1 MYLGRRLPLAILLV
15 AAAAL
20 VAPGLPWLVLAVGL
34 LAVLALVVLDV
45 RLAPRPADL
54 QPRREAPGV
63 LRLRRPAATTLSLY
77 NPTARR
83 LDVAVHDAALPSMGR
98 TPRRDQATIQSGD
111 WIELPA
117 EIEPGRRGRFRLGP
131 LTLRTAGP
139 LGLSGRQATLPV
151 VHDVKV
157 YPALRG
163 RDEVAQ
169 RLRRGR
175 LLQAGVR
182 SSAIRGGGSEFDALR
197 EYLPDDEFRR
207 INWRATARSSSAIT
221 NQFREEKNQQLILL
235 LDASRSMAG
244 EVEGVSRL
252 EHALDAAVAVAELG
266 TRIGDHVGVV
276 AFGQSIRAQLD
287 PRGSRDQPH
296 RIIDMLFGIEP
307 LLEAPDYGGAFAS
320 VLRRHRRRALMVLFT
335 DLSERSVLEPL
346 LRAVPV
352 LLTRHV
358 LMIAA
363 VRDPEVESMARA
375 APTTSA
381 EAYEKAAASGF
392 LEWRDGA
399 AALLR
404 RMGVPTFDL
413 HPNELAGRM
422 ADEYLRIKALGRL

>member
-20 VAPGLPWLVLAVGL
+20 IAPVEPLVFLVGGVALVLVLVAADV
-34 LAVLALVVLDV
+34 VLAPSS
-45 RLAPRPADL
+45 AAL
-54 QPRREAPGV
+54 QARRQAPGV
-63 LRLRRPAATTLSLY
+63 LRLRRPAEVTVSLH
-77 NPTARR
+77 NPTRR
-83 LDVAVHDAALPSMGR
+83 SLRIALHDAALPSMGR
-98 TPRRDQATIQSGD
+98 TPRRHHAS
-111 WIELPA
+111 IEAGSWLELRA
-117 EIEPGRRGRFRLGP
+117 DLEPTRRGRFTLGP
-131 LTLRTAGP
+131 LTIRTAGP
-139 LGLSGRQATLPV
+139 IGMAGRQATLPV
-151 VHDVKV
+151 VQDVKV

-163 RDEVAQ
+163 RDEVAL

-175 LLQAGVR
+175 LLQSGVR
-182 SSAIRGGGSEFDALR
+182 SSAIRGGGSDFDALR

-207 INWRATARSSSAIT
+207 INWRATARSSTAIT

-235 LDASRSMAG
+235 LDASRAMAG
-244 EVEGVSRL
+244 QVEGVSRL
-252 EHALDAAVAVAELG
+252 EHALDAAIAVAELG

-276 AFGQSIRAQLD
+276 AFGQGIRAQLD

-296 RIIDMLFGIEP
+296 RIIDLLFGLEP
-307 LLEAPDYGGAFAS
+307 RLDAPNYGAAFAG

-358 LMIAA
+358 VMVAA

-375 APTTSA
+375 VPVTSEA
-381 EAYEKAAASGF
+381 AYEKAAASGF
-392 LEWRDGA
+392 LEWRDTA

-404 RMGVPTFDL
+404 RTGVPTFDL
-413 HPNELAGRM
+413 HPHELAGRM
-422 ADEYLRIKALGRL
+422 ADEYLRVKALGRL

>member
-20 VAPGLPWLVLAVGL
+20 VAPGMPWLVLAVGL

-45 RLAPRPADL
+45 VLAPRAAAL
-54 QPRREAPGV
+54 QPRREAPSV

-77 NPTARR
+77 NPTGRS
-83 LDVAVHDAALPSMGR
+83 LDVAVHDAALPSVGR
-98 TPRRDQATIQSGD
+98 TPRRDRAS
-111 WIELPA
+111 
-117 EIEPGRRGRFRLGP
+117 IEPGGWLELGAELEPSRRGRFRLGP

-139 LGLSGRQATLPV
+139 LGLAGRQATLPQV
-151 VHDVKV
+151 QDVKV
-157 YPALRG
+157 YPALKG
-163 RDEVAQ
+163 RDEVAL

-235 LDASRSMAG
+235 LDASRAMAG
-244 EVEGVSRL
+244 QVEGVSRL

-276 AFGQSIRAQLD
+276 AFGQAVRAQLD

-296 RIIDMLFGIEP
+296 RIIDVLFGIEP

-346 LRAVPV
+346 LKAVPV

-375 APTTSA
+375 TPTTSA
-381 EAYEKAAASGF
+381 EAYEKAAASEF

-413 HPNELAGRM
+413 HPDALAGRM

>member
-15 AAAAL
+15 AAATL
-20 VAPGLPWLVLAVGL
+20 VAPGLPWLVLAVGVV
-34 LAVLALVVLDV
+34 AVIALVVLDIL
-45 RLAPRPADL
+45 LAPRPASL
-54 QPRREAPGV
+54 QPSREAPRV
-63 LRLRRPAATTLSLY
+63 LRLRRPAPTTLSLY
-77 NPTARR
+77 NPTSRQ

-98 TPRRDQATIQSGD
+98 TPRRDRASIAPGG
-111 WIELPA
+111 WVALPA
-117 EIEPGRRGRFRLGP
+117 GLEPARRGRFRLGP
-131 LTLRTAGP
+131 LTLRTGGP
-139 LGLSGRQATLPV
+139 LGLAGRQATLPV
-151 VHDVKV
+151 VQDVKV
-157 YPALRG
+157 YPALKG
-163 RDEVAQ
+163 RDEVAL
-169 RLRRGR
+169 RMRRGR

-182 SSAIRGGGSEFDALR
+182 SSALRGGGSEFDALR

-244 EVEGVSRL
+244 QVEGVSRL

-276 AFGQSIRAQLD
+276 AFGQSVRAQLD

-296 RIIDMLFGIEP
+296 RIIDLLFGIEP

-363 VRDPEVESMARA
+363 VRDPDVESMARA

-413 HPNELAGRM
+413 HPHELAGRM
-422 ADEYLRIKALGRL
+422 ADEYLRVKALGRL

>member
-34 LAVLALVVLDV
+34 VAVIALVVLDV
-45 RLAPRPADL
+45 LLAPRPASL
-54 QPRREAPGV
+54 QPSREAPGV
-63 LRLRRPAATTLSLY
+63 LRLRKPAPTTLSLY
-77 NPTARR
+77 NPTSRQ
-83 LDVAVHDAALPSMGR
+83 LDVAVHDGALPSLGR
-98 TPRRDQATIQSGD
+98 TPRRDRASIAPGA
-111 WIELPA
+111 WMALPA
-117 EIEPGRRGRFRLGP
+117 DLEPSRRGRFQLGP
-131 LTLRTAGP
+131 LTLRTGGP
-139 LGLSGRQATLPV
+139 LGVAGRQATLPLV
-151 VHDVKV
+151 QAVKV
-157 YPALRG
+157 YPALTG
-163 RDEVAQ
+163 RDEVAL
-169 RLRRGR
+169 RMRRGR

-244 EVEGVSRL
+244 QVEGVSRL

-276 AFGQSIRAQLD
+276 AFGQSVRAQLD

-296 RIIDMLFGIEP
+296 RIIDLLFGIEP

-346 LRAVPV
+346 LKAVPV

-363 VRDPEVESMARA
+363 VRDPEVEWMARV

-392 LEWRDGA
+392 LEWRDGT

-413 HPNELAGRM
+413 HPHELAGRM
-422 ADEYLRIKALGRL
+422 ADEYLRVKALGRL